1 MNFNQWRNYAA
12 KGDVSKITYICGDQP
27 TLVEIV
33 LDDIKKILDVPVTDY
48 MSVDASQGVNVWDI
62 ASQYPLNPEGNRL
75 TVVRNADKF
84 SDWDDLSAWLSVSRN
99 NPKNFLVFVSALP
112 DAPGV
117 FDRGKKVSYAS
128 HIELIRAKGKL
139 IKCSKPND
147 EDLIKWCE
155 SSGLSNE
162 SAQFVV
168 ERTSG
173 DVSAILSV
181 LKKVK
186 VWKGSPNKN
195 AVALFCE
202 EQALDSMADYLILGE
217 KRAALLALQDIKPDE
232 YSRVISRLDTRL
244 DYMLDINRCVI
255 RRMYANDIAQATGIK
270 IYLVNKFKSV
280 AKDYD
285 FGKVKQRRQVIT
297 LIDSHLRSGAKTG
310 LMEAL
315 VALW

>member
-1 MNFNQWRNYAA
+1 VNFNQWRNYAA

-27 TLVEIV
+27 TLVELV
-33 LDDIKKILDVPVTDY
+33 LDDIKNILNVPVTDY
-48 MSVDASQGVNVWDI
+48 LSVDASQAANVWDI
-62 ASQYPLNPEGNRL
+62 ASQYPLDPEGNRL
-75 TVVRNADKF
+75 TVVRNADRF
-84 SDWDDLSAWLSVSRN
+84 SDWPELAAWLGVSRN
-99 NPKNFLVFVSALP
+99 NPKNFLVFISAQA
-112 DAPGV
+112 DAPAI
-117 FDRGKKVSYAS
+117 FDKGKKTSYAS
-128 HIELIRAKGKL
+128 HIELIRSKGKF

-147 EDLIKWCE
+147 EDLVKWCE
-155 SSGLSNE
+155 SYGLSPE

-173 DVSAILSV
+173 DVASILSV

-195 AVALFCE
+195 ALALFCK

-217 KRAALLALQDIKPDE
+217 KRAALLALEEVKPED
-232 YSRVISRLDTRL
+232 YSRIISRLDMRL

-255 RRMYANDIAQATGIK
+255 RRMYANDISQMTGIK
-270 IYLVNKFKSV
+270 IYLVNKFKGV
-280 AKDYD
+280 AKEYD
-285 FGKVKQRRQVIT
+285 FAKVKQRRQVIT